1 MSRKVDMKV
10 IKTLAEKFKIKEV
23 YLFGSSVKDY
33 ENAKDIDLG
42 IKGLVPGRF
51 FEFYGKLFMSLNKP
65 VDLVDMDENNPI
77 NKVIMAEGV
86 RIYG

>member
-1 MSRKVDMKV
+1 MSKKVDIKV

-23 YLFGSSVKDY
+23 YLFGSSVNDY